1 MPQTNHHPDLPP
13 TLQAALAASPTPL
26 VLDGASGTHL
36 QDMGVDVS
44 GDLWSAAILATEP
57 ELVSTM
63 HRDYL
68 QAGARIVE
76 SLAYQASVPAFVR
89 AGYSTARAQELMAS
103 SWYLAQNAT
112 QDYTRS
118 TGIQTWAASALG
130 PYGVHLADGS
140 EYSGAY
146 SIERGA
152 LYSYHRDRAA
162 LLYEAG
168 CRLFAWETIPRVDE
182 ALLIADVM
190 SAYPSARWW
199 LSCSSG
205 PILPDGGDLTEL
217 TRRLARVANPPI
229 AVGVNCC
236 SADSVEPALLA
247 VDTAGLPGI
256 CYPNSGHVYSA
267 ATQTW
272 SGDGSDDVDLAVHA
286 RAWTAAGARIIG
298 GCCRTTPEDIRA
310 LAAAIQAGS
319 GSGAVNDS

>member
-1 MPQTNHHPDLPP
+1 MPKTHLNPP
-13 TLQAALAASPTPL
+13 TPLREALATASRPL
-26 VLDGASGTHL
+26 VLDGASGTYL
-36 QDMGVDVS
+36 QDLGVDVS
-44 GDLWSAAILATEP
+44 SDLWSAAVLDTDP
-57 ELVSTM
+57 ELIATM

-68 QAGARIVE
+68 RAGARIVE

-89 AGYSTARAQELMAS
+89 AGYTTSRAEELMAT
-103 SWYLAQNAT
+103 SWHLAQNST

-118 TGIQTWAASALG
+118 TGIQTLAASALG

-140 EYSGAY
+140 EYTGAY
-146 SIERGA
+146 SIAREA
-152 LYSYHRDRAA
+152 LHAYHRDRVG

-168 CRLFAWETIPRVDE
+168 CRLFAWETIPRYDE
-182 ALLIADVM
+182 ALVIGDVM
-190 SAYPSARWW
+190 SNYPAAEWW
-199 LSCSSG
+199 LSCSGG
-205 PILPDGGDLTEL
+205 PNLPDGGSLASLTG
-217 TRRLARVANPPI
+217 RLLHAANPPV

-236 SADSVEPALLA
+236 SAAVVAPALA
-247 VDTAGLPGI
+247 TVHTTGLPGI

-286 RAWTAAGARIIG
+286 RAWTEAGARIIG

-310 LAAAIQAGS
+310 LATAIQTGS